1 MHERKYFELIWYGPM
16 ICGLSMAAAA
26 SGGLTVPSQ
35 SVASKQPGPSAQVD
49 PATAFAQGQA
59 ALRAGDLNAAEKSFR
74 QVLTVDPR
82 SAAVYANLGV
92 IAMRRKNWDHALEL
106 LQKAERLD
114 SKMAGI
120 RLNIG
125 IVEFRRANYPAAIPA
140 LSSVLK
146 DQPNSAQARYLL
158 GLCQVFTERY
168 ADAVS
173 TLEPLW
179 TERLNDVMYLYV
191 LGIAAHN
198 AGNDALDQKALLRM
212 IDVGGDSAELHFIL
226 GKSYLN
232 RQEADAAVI
241 ELNKAAASNPD
252 LPYLHFTLG
261 MANARLGHDDLA
273 EQEFRKDTA
282 IEPDLADDY
291 AQLGFLYTRSQ
302 QPEEGEE
309 AFAEAVRRDP
319 RMASARLGLAQLY
332 FNEGKFAPALRE
344 ADAALALAPESQN
357 VHYLRGRILAR
368 LGRQDEAKVELAIA
382 QKLMNQSLGKARADL
397 DEKAIPTPEL
407 THDPN

>member
-1 MHERKYFELIWYGPM
+1 MRERKYFELICCGPV
-16 ICGLSMAAAA
+16 ICGFAMA
-26 SGGLTVPSQ
+26 GGVSDLAFARQ
-35 SVASKQPGPSAQVD
+35 SVASRQAGALVQVD

-59 ALRAGDLNAAEKSFR
+59 ELRAGDLNAAEKSFR
-74 QVLTVDPR
+74 HVLAVDPR
-82 SAAVYANLGV
+82 SAAAYANLGV
-92 IAMRRKNWDHALEL
+92 IAMRRKNWEHALDL
-106 LQKAERLD
+106 LQKAEHLD

-125 IVEFRRANYPAAIPA
+125 IVEFRRANYPEAIPA

-146 DQPNSAQARYLL
+146 DQPDSSQARYLL
-158 GLCQVFTERY
+158 GLCQVFTEKY
-168 ADAVS
+168 SDAVG

-179 TERLNDVMYLYV
+179 TSRSNDVMYLYV

-198 AGNDALDQKALLRM
+198 AGNDTLDQKALLRM
-212 IDVGGDSAELHFIL
+212 IEVGGDSAQLHFIL

-232 RQEADAAVI
+232 RQEADASVI
-241 ELNKAAASNPD
+241 ELNKAVASNPD

-261 MANARLGHDDLA
+261 MAHARLGHDNWA
-273 EQEFRKDTA
+273 EQEFRKDIA
-282 IEPDLADDY
+282 IEQDLADNY
-291 AQLGFLYTRSQ
+291 AQLGFLYTRGQ
-302 QPEEGEE
+302 QAEQGEKAFNE
-309 AFAEAVRRDP
+309 ALRRDP
-319 RMASARLGLAQLY
+319 RMASAHLGLAQLY
-332 FNEGKFAPALRE
+332 FNESKFAPALRE
-344 ADAALALAPESQN
+344 ANAALALAPESQN

-368 LGRQDEAKVELAIA
+368 LGRQEEAKAELAIA